1 MERVFPIEIKSL
13 NVFSFLKKHL
23 PYVQTAMAIIT
34 RLFLYWQASKHNP
47 KSLFQKKLFFPSLQ
61 QFSGRKTTTAKH
73 MLKLRFF
80 FLIQLCR
87 WQNFIKIWKF
97 HFPEVDWEES
107 SCLTS

>member
-1 MERVFPIEIKSL
+1 
-13 NVFSFLKKHL
+13 
-23 PYVQTAMAIIT
+23 MAIIT

-73 MLKLRFF
+73 MLKLCFF